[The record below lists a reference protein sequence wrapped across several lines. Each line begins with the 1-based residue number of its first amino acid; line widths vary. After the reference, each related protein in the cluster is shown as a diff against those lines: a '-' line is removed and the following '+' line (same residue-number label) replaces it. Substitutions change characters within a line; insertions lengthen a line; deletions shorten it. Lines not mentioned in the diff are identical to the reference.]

1 MQNDHD
7 SQRVSSQATQRAE
20 ADGVPK
26 FGKLLIV
33 LAFAVAIVVA
43 LTYGSMAYYAN

>member
-1 MQNDHD
+1 MQNDQEP
-7 SQRVSSQATQRAE
+7 SLATSEARAE
-20 ADGVPK
+20 SNGMPK

-33 LAFAVAIVVA
+33 LAVAVAIIVA